1 MSSMYH
7 SDTLL
12 TAKHCEVWICQG
24 MQSVQDYAG
33 NAQGI
38 ALVQNDQDDSW
49 QLVSNSSLTYLSFF
63 LQAWLLEPMRY
74 VEV

>member
-1 MSSMYH
+1 
-7 SDTLL
+7 
-12 TAKHCEVWICQG
+12 

-63 LQAWLLEPMRY
+63 LQA
-74 VEV
+74 